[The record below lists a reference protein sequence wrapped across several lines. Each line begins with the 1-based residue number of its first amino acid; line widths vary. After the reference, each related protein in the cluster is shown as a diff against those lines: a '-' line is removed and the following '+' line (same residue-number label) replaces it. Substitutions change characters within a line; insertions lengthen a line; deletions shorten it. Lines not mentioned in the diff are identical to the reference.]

1 LADSSRREHSSSAF
15 HKPRAMCERDP
26 IRRNRITL
34 KAPCFAMIFIAK
46 PGSTFGIM
54 LSRHFGHDA
63 HSQGTVSLIDFSC
76 E

>member
-1 LADSSRREHSSSAF
+1 MG
-15 HKPRAMCERDP
+15 KRDP
-26 IRRNRITL
+26 TRLNRITL
-34 KAPCFAMIFIAK
+34 KAPCFAMTFIAK

-54 LSRHFGHDA
+54 LSQHFGHDA